1 MSAPKQVKSRVEA
14 LRKQIAHHNYRYYVL
29 DDPEITDAE
38 FDALMRQL
46 ESLEAQHPD
55 LITPDSPTQRVGG
68 APSEAF
74 AEVEHG
80 APMLSLANAFGE
92 QELTDFDRR
101 VRERLGLDEVA
112 YTAEVK
118 LDGLAVSLRYEDG
131 KLVRGATRGDGFRG
145 EDVTANVKTIKAVP
159 LKLRGSEYPGV
170 LEVRCEVFMTH
181 SGFERL
187 NAAQRKKNLKTFA
200 NPRNAAAG
208 GLRQLDSRMTAERP
222 LTVFCYGAGEISGGE
237 APDTQ
242 YQRLQ
247 WFKALGLRVSQEAKR
262 VHGLEGCLK
271 YYETTAK
278 RRDKLGYDIDGVVF
292 KVDRIE
298 FQERLGHVSRAP
310 RWAVAY
316 KFPAQEQT
324 TRLMGIDVQVG
335 RTGILTPVARLE
347 PVRVGGVTVTNAT
360 LHNQD
365 EIDRKDVRAGDTVIV
380 RRAGDVI
387 PEVVRVIKEKRPKGA
402 KRFDLLKHVKNKCPV
417 CGSEALREDGEAAVR
432 CTGGLVCAA
441 QRKQAIW
448 HFASRRAMDI
458 EGLGIKI
465 IDQLVDNELVKTVAD
480 IYTLDRDTLI
490 GLERMAE
497 KSADNLLENIDNSRD
512 TTLPRFLYGLGIR
525 DVGEAT
531 AQGLALHFGDLD
543 PIMRADE
550 EALQQVPDIGPVVAA
565 HIRHFFDQPE
575 NREVADRLR
584 KEVRWPKIELK
595 SEAELPLKGKTVVL
609 TGTLSSMER
618 NQVKEKLMAL
628 GAKVTGS
635 VSKNTDLVI
644 AGEKAGS
651 KLAKAE
657 TLGVEVIDEETFL
670 KLVGDA

>member
-1 MSAPKQVKSRVEA
+1 
-14 LRKQIAHHNYRYYVL
+14 
-29 DDPEITDAE
+29 
-38 FDALMRQL
+38 
-46 ESLEAQHPD
+46 
-55 LITPDSPTQRVGG
+55 
-68 APSEAF
+68 
-74 AEVEHG
+74 
-80 APMLSLANAFGE
+80 
-92 QELTDFDRR
+92 
-101 VRERLGLDEVA
+101 
-112 YTAEVK
+112 
-118 LDGLAVSLRYEDG
+118 
-131 KLVRGATRGDGFRG
+131 
-145 EDVTANVKTIKAVP
+145 
-159 LKLRGSEYPGV
+159 
-170 LEVRCEVFMTH
+170 
-181 SGFERL
+181 
-187 NAAQRKKNLKTFA
+187 
-200 NPRNAAAG
+200 
-208 GLRQLDSRMTAERP
+208 
-222 LTVFCYGAGEISGGE
+222 
-237 APDTQ
+237 
-242 YQRLQ
+242 
-247 WFKALGLRVSQEAKR
+247 
-262 VHGLEGCLK
+262 
-271 YYETTAK
+271 
-278 RRDKLGYDIDGVVF
+278 
-292 KVDRIE
+292 
-298 FQERLGHVSRAP
+298 
-310 RWAVAY
+310 
-316 KFPAQEQT
+316 
-324 TRLMGIDVQVG
+324 
-335 RTGILTPVARLE
+335 
-347 PVRVGGVTVTNAT
+347 
-360 LHNQD
+360 
-365 EIDRKDVRAGDTVIV
+365 
-380 RRAGDVI
+380 
-387 PEVVRVIKEKRPKGA
+387 
-402 KRFDLLKHVKNKCPV
+402 
-417 CGSEALREDGEAAVR
+417 
-432 CTGGLVCAA
+432 
-441 QRKQAIW
+441 
-448 HFASRRAMDI
+448 
-458 EGLGIKI
+458 
-465 IDQLVDNELVKTVAD
+465 VDNELVKTVAD